1 MCKFALYCTVNIQTR
16 SHSPV
21 YINYTADSDQVPLP
35 VSITPQIQTRSHSPK
50 SITLR
55 IQTRSHSPLSPVS
68 IIQQIWTR
76 PHSPISIT
84 LQFRTGPNPHV
95 SITTQIQ
102 TRSHSSQI
110 WTRPHSPI
118 SITLQFRIG
127 PALQYHLYHTFRP
140 GPVHSVS
147 ITQQIYT
154 LQVPLPSV
162 DYTAD
167 ALVSKE
173 NGL

>member
-50 SITLR
+50 SITL
-55 IQTRSHSPLSPVS
+55 
-68 IIQQIWTR
+68 
-76 PHSPISIT
+76 
-84 LQFRTGPNPHV
+84 
-95 SITTQIQ
+95 QIQ
-102 TRSHSSQI
+102 TRS
-110 WTRPHSPI
+110 HSPI